1 MTSDSSP
8 PGSATGVL
16 GHLLQRLADYYVAG
30 GPALLRSLAVA
41 LAVAAV
47 VLLAELAF
55 VPWQSSSLRRLA
67 RLSPTARTDLLA
79 FLLVET
85 NVGLFLGM
93 AMFLGLTYGAQ
104 KSLRLWPE
112 SWQLHLANPWLA
124 VPLFFVLTDFA
135 NYWVHRWC
143 HTLPLLWRFHRYHHS
158 APEMTVFTATRD
170 HPLERA
176 FSGVVVAAATVWIG
190 LPPTDIMVL
199 HLSGKAIG
207 LAKHSNVHANWGWFG
222 RWVIQS
228 PAAHRIH
235 HSSAPEHHNVNY
247 ASLFQWWDVWFGSAV
262 HPTAEQSRAVAMG
275 VEDDTGHRPPLR
287 YLLEIYADFLR
298 HLGQAVRGRLT
309 SPH

>member
-1 MTSDSSP
+1 MMSDSSYS
-8 PGSATGVL
+8 GTVQGMLA
-16 GHLLQRLADYYVAG
+16 HLLHRLADFYVAG
-30 GPALLRSLAVA
+30 GPQLLRSLAVGLGIAA
-41 LAVAAV
+41 L
-47 VLLAELAF
+47 VLLVELAF
-55 VPWQSSSLRRLA
+55 VPWQSSSLRRLV
-67 RLSPTARTDLLA
+67 RLSPSARTDLLA

-104 KSLRLWPE
+104 KSLKLWPE
-112 SWQLHLANPWLA
+112 SWQLHVTNPWLA
-124 VPLFFVLTDFA
+124 VPLFFLLTDFA

-143 HTLPLLWRFHRYHHS
+143 HTVPLLWRFHRYHHS

-176 FSGVVVAAATVWIG
+176 FSGVVVATATVWIG

-222 RWVIQS
+222 RWIIQS
-228 PAAHRIH
+228 PAAHRVH

-262 HPTAEQSRAVAMG
+262 HPTREQSLAVRLG
-275 VEDDTGHRPPLR
+275 VDDDTGQQSPIR
-287 YLLEIYADFLR
+287 YLFHVYADFLR
-298 HLGQAVRGRLT
+298 TLVAPFRSRAAR
-309 SPH
+309 